1 MTTGEAVAVTRPRP
15 WTVFASGPFRN
26 LWAATTLSLFG
37 DFFSMVA
44 IAWLVLQL
52 TGSSLALG
60 SVLIAGAIPRAALM
74 VVGGAFADRL
84 SPRVTMLASMSLRAA
99 LVAPLAVLVI
109 TGLVQMW
116 EVYAISLVYG
126 VVSAFYLPA
135 KGSIMPRIV
144 ADNEL
149 EPANA
154 VQNVTLQAAA
164 ILGPALAGVVIAA
177 TGTGWAFAADAACFA
192 LGSVFLML
200 LPSAPQAAKTDGQ
213 AGRNIGGQ
221 ILAGVRYVW
230 ADVGIRAILVVIAVI
245 DFAAAGALEV
255 GLPTLA
261 HDRYGVGA
269 TGLGVVLGAWGVGAT
284 IGAAGAGFIPAPKRI
299 GLMLIGVC
307 IWIGVGIAV
316 VGLLPSLIP
325 AAVTMALCGISTGA
339 INTYGISWLQRR
351 VEAAMQ
357 GRVMA
362 LAMTASMGLAPVAFA
377 LSGVIAEM
385 STTLLF
391 VAAGAL
397 IMLAGAGAAAS
408 RTVRSV

>member
-1 MTTGEAVAVTRPRP
+1 VG
-15 WTVFASGPFRN
+15 
-26 LWAATTLSLFG
+26 ATTLSLFG
-37 DFFSMVA
+37 DFFSVVA

-84 SPRVTMLASMSLRAA
+84 SPRVTMLASMSLRAV

-116 EVYAISLVYG
+116 EVYAISFVFG

-135 KGSIMPRIV
+135 KSSIMPRIV
-144 ADNEL
+144 ADQEL

-154 VQNVTLQAAA
+154 VQNVTLQAAP

-177 TGTGWAFAADAACFA
+177 VGTGWAFAADAACFA
-192 LGSVFLML
+192 LGAVFVVL
-200 LPSAPQAAKTDGQ
+200 LPSATRAAAADGQ
-213 AGRNIGGQ
+213 AAGNIGGQ

-230 ADVGIRAILVVIAVI
+230 ADVGIRAILVVVAVI

-269 TGLGVVLGAWGVGAT
+269 TGLGVTLGAWGVGAT
-284 IGAAGAGFIPAPKRI
+284 LGAQERDSFPRPGT
-299 GLMLIGVC
+299 
-307 IWIGVGIAV
+307 WVG
-316 VGLLPSLIP
+316 
-325 AAVTMALCGISTGA
+325 C
-339 INTYGISWLQRR
+339 
-351 VEAAMQ
+351 
-357 GRVMA
+357 
-362 LAMTASMGLAPVAFA
+362 
-377 LSGVIAEM
+377 
-385 STTLLF
+385 
-391 VAAGAL
+391 
-397 IMLAGAGAAAS
+397 
-408 RTVRSV
+408 